1 MSLESVKSVRT
12 RRGIYQVQ
20 EVHVVTNYINL
31 LFVFSAASECLT
43 MAGSPGL

>member
-1 MSLESVKSVRT
+1 MSLESVKSVRI
-12 RRGIYQVQ
+12 RREICLVQ
-20 EVHVVTNYINL
+20 EVHVLTINL

>member
-1 MSLESVKSVRT
+1 MSLESVKSVRI
-12 RRGIYQVQ
+12 RHEICLVQ
-20 EVHVVTNYINL
+20 EVHALTNYINL